1 MSLTK
6 QHFEAIAKLVV
17 FLETKE
23 FATQQDIKAFVK
35 TELKQ
40 FCYDFGKNF
49 NGPLYDSIVA
59 NRILAI
65 RKEIGLKRLS
75 DVIPPLN
82 SNQL

>member
-35 TELKQ
+35 TELKKL
-40 FCYDFGKNF
+40 CYDFGKNF
-49 NGPLYDSIVA
+49 DGPF
-59 NRILAI
+59 
-65 RKEIGLKRLS
+65 
-75 DVIPPLN
+75 
-82 SNQL
+82 